1 MSIKKTTLLFSL
13 LLIAMLLVGNVSA
26 DTGTTI
32 YQFHIESRGQVSSGA
47 NWKHTTSAIA
57 RDDYGS
63 GFFLATK
70 TYLEY
75 SGIPDWT
82 LGTSYVYQLK
92 ENVSWQNHY
101 HSSMSGWTS
110 K

>member
-1 MSIKKTTLLFSL
+1 
-13 LLIAMLLVGNVSA
+13 
-26 DTGTTI
+26 
-32 YQFHIESRGQVSSGA
+32 VSSGA

-57 RDDYGS
+57 RDDYGN

-82 LGTSYVYQLK
+82 LGISYVYQLK
-92 ENVSWQNHY
+92 EKMYLGRITIIVRCLDGQLSDIK
-101 HSSMSGWTS
+101 SFIE